1 VVSSGTSIF
10 LGKFNPCLWAQTCRK
25 HFRVEQG
32 LMLEPRT
39 WNLVVASVQDLTPHM
54 RRIQLTAPSLAAF
67 EYLPGQD
74 LALGLQRGGAG
85 MVRRRYTIRR
95 FDPARRLLDVEFVMH
110 GDGPGVRWAQG
121 ARPGVSIEAIGPR
134 GKITLA
140 PGASWHLFAGD
151 ATALPGALAMM
162 EALPAEVPADAYLE
176 VDGPDERQLVALGQ
190 TNKTVS
196 WQYEGVQPG
205 LLATVSAAGGSAAES
220 GHAYL
225 AGEVALVSALK
236 STLIARGWSPDHISA
251 KAYWNRGRANAG
263 HGEPEL
269 KAS

>member
-1 VVSSGTSIF
+1 M
-10 LGKFNPCLWAQTCRK
+10 P
-25 HFRVEQG
+25 
-32 LMLEPRT
+32 EPRP
-39 WNLVVASVQDLTPHM
+39 LSLLVASVEDVTPHM
-54 RRIQLTAPSLAAF
+54 RRIGLTGPSLDGF

-74 LALGLQRGGAG
+74 LAVAVPRDDGS

-95 FDPARRLLDVEFVMH
+95 FDRGRGLLDLEVVMH
-110 GDGPGVRWAQG
+110 GDGPGIRWAQAVRRG
-121 ARPGVSIEAIGPR
+121 LAVDAIGPR

-140 PGASWHLFAGD
+140 PGAEWHLFAGD
-151 ATALPGALAMM
+151 ATALPGSFAIM
-162 EALPAEVPADAYLE
+162 EALPAGIPASAFLL
-176 VDGPDERQLVALGQ
+176 VDGPTERRAFSGNA
-190 TNKTVS
+190 NKTVTWS
-196 WQYEGVQPG
+196 YESVDEAPSD
-205 LLATVSAAGGSAAES
+205 LVKAVSAAEFSPDG

-236 STLIARGWSPDHISA
+236 AALLGRGWTADRVSA